1 MPDTETEA
9 VVKTADDIIASE
21 DFGTKLNDAIAKAI
35 ASAMKPAETKT
46 SDKLFAAPA
55 HFDAKPEIKS
65 VLGASI
71 VALYKAK
78 NDPDRAITYA
88 KNRWGDGNPVQIG
101 FQKSLTSETTGGA
114 IEMVQTTVANEVIAA
129 LRPTS
134 VVRRSS
140 PRIVPNPTG
149 TLQIAR
155 VATGVS
161 GGWIGEATARNAEQQ
176 VIDTVTLTRNKAK
189 VTVPYTRELILFA
202 TPDVEQAIA
211 DDVTAAMVQLT
222 DTAYI
227 RGAGTSSTPLGIR
240 FQVATGTNVITSVGN
255 TADNVETDIGAL
267 LQAIRGANVPI
278 TPETGYFWMSS
289 RSFTFLKKLRDA
301 NGNLI
306 YPELRNPVPKIMQY
320 TVLITNNIGDS
331 IASGGLPATGD
342 SEIYFGYGP
351 SIMIAD
357 SADLSLYV
365 LENVAYTNSGGTLV
379 SSNDRDEVII
389 NAMLMTDIALRHT
402 VAWAVLDDVRYGA

>member
-71 VALYKAK
+71 VALYKGK

-240 FQVATGTNVITSVGN
+240 FQVATGTNVITSVG
-255 TADNVETDIGAL
+255 TSAANVETDIGAL

-289 RSFTFLKKLRDA
+289 RSFTFLEKLRDT

-331 IASGGLPATGD
+331 IASGGSPATGD

-357 SADLSLYV
+357 SADLSLNV
-365 LENVAYTNSGGTLV
+365 LENVAYTDSGGTLV

>member
-1 MPDTETEA
+1 
-9 VVKTADDIIASE
+9 
-21 DFGTKLNDAIAKAI
+21 
-35 ASAMKPAETKT
+35 
-46 SDKLFAAPA
+46 
-55 HFDAKPEIKS
+55 
-65 VLGASI
+65 
-71 VALYKAK
+71 
-78 NDPDRAITYA
+78 
-88 KNRWGDGNPVQIG
+88 
-101 FQKSLTSETTGGA
+101 
-114 IEMVQTTVANEVIAA
+114 
-129 LRPTS
+129 

-240 FQVATGTNVITSVGN
+240 FQVATGTNVITSVG
-255 TADNVETDIGAL
+255 TSAANVETDIGAL

-289 RSFTFLKKLRDA
+289 RSFTFLEKLRDS

-331 IASGGLPATGD
+331 IASGGSPATGD

-357 SADLSLYV
+357 SADLSLNV
-365 LENVAYTNSGGTLV
+365 LENVAYTDSGGTLV
-379 SSNDRDEVII
+379 SANDRDEVVI